1 LVALREEFV
10 KEENM
15 RQAVNTAQNAAT
27 TAGTTA
33 AGYGSA
39 ATGIGGTLSPILTK
53 EATNPTGL
61 TPTEKNTALVAGEQ
75 GAGGATGSVA
85 GAAGL
90 QANRSRNTGALS
102 SVLDAAARAK
112 SQQFS
117 RGAEGVANEDTM
129 LKESNRQAGI
139 RGLQG
144 LYGTNVSAQL
154 GSAGQVGQDVNAE
167 VNANN
172 SGWLQ
177 NTLNTVNTITGGA
190 KNVAGAMYGGNSG
203 FANS

>member
-1 LVALREEFV
+1 
-10 KEENM
+10 M
-15 RQAVNTAQNAAT
+15 RQAVNTAQNAAN

-39 ATGIGGTLSPILTK
+39 ATGIGGTLTPILSK
-53 EATNPTGL
+53 EATNPTGF
-61 TPTEKNTALVAGEQ
+61 TPAQQNSQLVAGEQ

-90 QANRSRNTGALS
+90 QANRSRNSGALS
-102 SVLDAAARAK
+102 GVLDAAARAK

-117 RGAEGVANEDTM
+117 RGAESVANENTA
-129 LKESNRQAGI
+129 LQESNRQAGL

-144 LYGTNVSAQL
+144 LYGTNVNAQL
-154 GSAGQVGQDVNAE
+154 GSQGQVSGDVNAE
-167 VNANN
+167 VAADKT
-172 SGWLQ
+172 GWLQ
-177 NTLNTVNTITGGA
+177 NTLSTIGTLTGGA

-203 FANS
+203 FMNQPSQG